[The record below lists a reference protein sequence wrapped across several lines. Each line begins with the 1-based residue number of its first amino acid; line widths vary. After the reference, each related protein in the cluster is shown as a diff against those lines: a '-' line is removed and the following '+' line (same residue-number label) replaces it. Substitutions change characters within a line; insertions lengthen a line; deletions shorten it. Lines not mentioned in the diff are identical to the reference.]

1 MKPIH
6 VTVSAF
12 GPYSGTMTL
21 DMQDFGGSGL
31 FLITG
36 DTGAG
41 KTSIFDAICFAL
53 FGEVSGSQR
62 GADQL
67 RSDFAPP
74 TADTYVK
81 FTFSHGGE
89 IYQVHRTPKYE
100 RPKKRG
106 TGTVTQQPNAV
117 LTIRTVRRSRAQPL

>member
-41 KTSIFDAICFAL
+41 KTSIFDA
-53 FGEVSGSQR
+53 
-62 GADQL
+62 L
-67 RSDFAPP
+67 RCLARSAAHSAVPINC
-74 TADTYVK
+74 
-81 FTFSHGGE
+81 GR
-89 IYQVHRTPKYE
+89 ILHR
-100 RPKKRG
+100 
-106 TGTVTQQPNAV
+106 
-117 LTIRTVRRSRAQPL
+117 RRRIPM

>member
-74 TADTYVK
+74 VSYT
-81 FTFSHGGE
+81 H
-89 IYQVHRTPKYE
+89 
-100 RPKKRG
+100 
-106 TGTVTQQPNAV
+106 
-117 LTIRTVRRSRAQPL
+117 LTLPTNREV

>member
-67 RSDFAPP
+67 RSDFAPLR
-74 TADTYVK
+74 
-81 FTFSHGGE
+81 S
-89 IYQVHRTPKYE
+89 QRL
-100 RPKKRG
+100 RP
-106 TGTVTQQPNAV
+106 
-117 LTIRTVRRSRAQPL
+117 RSSNRPDWSAPHWAAG

>member
-62 GADQL
+62 GADQRNRCD
-67 RSDFAPP
+67 RSGAKP
-74 TADTYVK
+74 A
-81 FTFSHGGE
+81 
-89 IYQVHRTPKYE
+89 R
-100 RPKKRG
+100 RG
-106 TGTVTQQPNAV
+106 LPFV
-117 LTIRTVRRSRAQPL
+117 